1 MKGSWSALGLV
12 AVLLTGCAGSPP
24 PTPQRDQAEDMA
36 VADSP
41 VIGPRWRLILL
52 GTDERWSGNE
62 PAWFEVAPEGGDLR
76 LVGSDGCNRLNGQV
90 QLDDG
95 NRIRI
100 QNLASTRMACSN
112 MAEAQRANELLE
124 NAYRYLI
131 DDDRLVF
138 FGRDSR
144 VLGGFQRTSAR

>member
-1 MKGSWSALGLV
+1 MKGSWVAIGLV
-12 AVLLTGCAGSPP
+12 AVLLSGCAGSSPP
-24 PTPQRDQAEDMA
+24 APQREQAAMD

-52 GTDERWSGNE
+52 GTDERWSGNQ
-62 PAWFEVAPEGGDLR
+62 PAWFEVAPEGGTLR
-76 LVGSDGCNRLNGQV
+76 LVGSDGCNRLSGQV
-90 QLDDG
+90 ELDDG

-100 QNLASTRMACSN
+100 QNLASTRMACPN
-112 MAEAQRANELLE
+112 MAEAQRANALLE